1 MHEIKDYPR
10 PAVFF
15 DGGCPLCMQEIA
27 HYRRLDREEQIQWV
41 DITRRPDQLAAHG
54 LSLYTAMARFHVL
67 DSRGIWQTGAWGFNE
82 MWSHLPYYRWLAR
95 LLTALRLIPLL
106 DKAYTGFAR
115 WRVRSR
121 CGADGCRLHGE
132 D

>member
-15 DGGCPLCMQEIA
+15 DGGCPLCMREIA
-27 HYRRLDREEQIQWV
+27 HYRRLDRDGQIEWV
-41 DITRRPDQLAAHG
+41 DITRRPEQLAAHG

-67 DSRGIWQTGAWGFNE
+67 DSRGVWQTGAWGFNE

-95 LLTALRLIPLL
+95 LLSALRLISLL
-106 DKAYTGFAR
+106 DKAYAGFAR
-115 WRVRSR
+115 WRLRSR